1 MEDTVQLWPP
11 RPLQSKKL
19 RCLAPMVRANST
31 PLRILALDYGAD
43 IVYSEELIA
52 RRLELCTRKDN
63 EELKTIDFVD
73 ASGKTTC
80 LRVDPVREK
89 DKLVVQLGAA
99 EGECASRA
107 AAVVAD
113 VACGVDLN
121 MGCPKPFST
130 GGGMGQALLKDGERA
145 ASIVKSLRRTL
156 PASVAVTCKIRLLPE
171 ISETCDL
178 IRQLH
183 SAGAVAVALHC
194 RYAGVDPPKD
204 PQLPTQQRVF
214 ERLRQEHVAFRE
226 DCALLANGDLYTH
239 DAISNVDAY
248 TDGVLLARPALLD
261 PSSIFRSRE
270 ERLPKLDVLQ
280 QYVRYAQR
288 YDAHPKNTKYVVQE
302 MLAKRRHPSEMRGV
316 LRDQL
321 SSLPFKHDAV
331 TATKTLGDLAA
342 LVGVAATPT
351 SQEPA
356 SDGRVYSDDYFDE
369 RKRKRPSSASFDAI
383 FALMTTP
390 KYFARPFVYVG
401 AEKLD
406 YFRRGTL
413 CPFVVALAWLV
424 RVLLCGRA
432 GEGGD
437 DAEGPMFFCE
447 LEGMCVADSRRRP
460 SAGLT
465 RG

>member
-1 MEDTVQLWPP
+1 MEDTVRLWPP

-43 IVYSEELIA
+43 VVYSEELIA
-52 RRLELCTRKDN
+52 RRLELCARREN
-63 EELKTIDFVD
+63 EALKTIDFVD

-80 LRVDPVREK
+80 LRVDPIREK
-89 DKLVVQLGAA
+89 NRLVVQLGAA
-99 EGECASRA
+99 DGECASRA

-183 SAGAVAVALHC
+183 AAGAVAVALHC

-204 PQLPTQQRVF
+204 PQLATQQRVF
-214 ERLRQEHVAFRE
+214 EQLRQEHVAFRE

-239 DAISNVDAY
+239 EAISNVDAY
-248 TDGVLLARPALLD
+248 TDGCLLARPALLD
-261 PSSIFRSRE
+261 PSSIFRSSTQ
-270 ERLPKLDVLQ
+270 RLPKLDVLQ

-302 MLAKRRHPSEMRGV
+302 MLAKRRHPPEMRGV

-321 SSLPFKHDAV
+321 ASLPFKQDAV
-331 TATKTLGDLAA
+331 TSTKTLGELAA
-342 LVGVAATPT
+342 LVGVASRPT
-351 SQEPA
+351 SHEPA

-369 RKRKRPSSASFDAI
+369 RKRKRPLPVWFVCLLRNPDDDAQVLRPTFRGGRKTLII
-383 FALMTTP
+383 F
-390 KYFARPFVYVG
+390 
-401 AEKLD
+401 
-406 YFRRGTL
+406 
-413 CPFVVALAWLV
+413 
-424 RVLLCGRA
+424 
-432 GEGGD
+432 
-437 DAEGPMFFCE
+437 AEGPFPARGGVGVARPRLIVWSSQARAATTRGGTMFF
-447 LEGMCVADSRRRP
+447 L
-460 SAGLT
+460 
-465 RG
+465 

>member
-1 MEDTVQLWPP
+1 
-11 RPLQSKKL
+11 
-19 RCLAPMVRANST
+19 MVRANST

-52 RRLELCTRKDN
+52 RRLELCTRKEN

-89 DKLVVQLGAA
+89 NKLVVQLGAA

-214 ERLRQEHVAFRE
+214 EQLRQEHVAFRE

-321 SSLPFKHDAV
+321 ASSLPFKHDAV

-351 SQEPA
+351 SHEPA

-369 RKRKRPSSASFDAI
+369 RKRKRQSSASFMCHFRPDDDAQV
-383 FALMTTP
+383 LRPTLVGP
-390 KYFARPFVYVG
+390 KNRLFSPRDLLPFCGGVGVARPCLIV
-401 AEKLD
+401 
-406 YFRRGTL
+406 
-413 CPFVVALAWLV
+413 W
-424 RVLLCGRA
+424 
-432 GEGGD
+432 
-437 DAEGPMFFCE
+437 
-447 LEGMCVADSRRRP
+447 SRRR
-460 SAGLT
+460 GRRRRRIL
-465 RG
+465 RFL

>member
-1 MEDTVQLWPP
+1 MEDTVRLWPP

-43 IVYSEELIA
+43 VVYSEELIA
-52 RRLELCTRKDN
+52 RRLELCTRKEN

-89 DKLVVQLGAA
+89 NKLVVQLGAA

-183 SAGAVAVALHC
+183 AAGAVAVALHC

-204 PQLPTQQRVF
+204 PQLPTQKRVF

-261 PSSIFRSRE
+261 PSSIFRRSE
-270 ERLPKLDVLQ
+270 ERLPKLDVLR

-302 MLAKRRHPSEMRGV
+302 MLAKRRHPSDMRGV

-342 LVGVAATPT
+342 LVGVASRPT

-369 RKRKRPSSASFDAI
+369 RKRKRPSSASLMPS

-390 KYFARPFVYVG
+390 KYFARPFVYESVG
-401 AEKLD
+401 AEKL
-406 YFRRGTL
+406 
-413 CPFVVALAWLV
+413 
-424 RVLLCGRA
+424 
-432 GEGGD
+432 
-437 DAEGPMFFCE
+437 
-447 LEGMCVADSRRRP
+447 
-460 SAGLT
+460 
-465 RG
+465 

>member
-52 RRLELCTRKDN
+52 RRLELCTRKEN

-89 DKLVVQLGAA
+89 DRLVVQLGAA

-302 MLAKRRHPSEMRGV
+302 MLAKRRHPSDMRGV

-369 RKRKRPSSASFDAI
+369 RKRKRPYSVSFIYAFFRPDDDAQVLRPTFRGGRKTLII
-383 FALMTTP
+383 F
-390 KYFARPFVYVG
+390 
-401 AEKLD
+401 
-406 YFRRGTL
+406 
-413 CPFVVALAWLV
+413 
-424 RVLLCGRA
+424 
-432 GEGGD
+432 
-437 DAEGPMFFCE
+437 AEGPLPFC
-447 LEGMCVADSRRRP
+447 GGVGVARPRLMVWSRRRGRRRRGE
-460 SAGLT
+460 GLMFFVSYKE
-465 RG
+465 